1 MEGIKWRGEKRE
13 QGCEEETEKIEEKR
27 GIENK
32 RRRKK
37 SWNGRTGR
45 YLYLHMHEIL
55 KTAIRP
61 F

>member
-32 RRRKK
+32 RRRIPPTITIPLPL
-37 SWNGRTGR
+37 R
-45 YLYLHMHEIL
+45 L
-55 KTAIRP
+55 KVSISP
-61 F
+61 PN